1 MRKFLLYDV
10 FTKINN
16 TKTKIVTNQNK
27 EEKVMMKRKCLK
39 LFILTA
45 SFALALTPAAG
56 CGQNEPVE
64 LVGEVVSQAQ
74 VEGESE
80 VASEASSEV
89 TSTNA
94 KPKDEY
100 PAFVPGSG
108 AKKYDPNE
116 TPSETEE
123 VTEEASEENGE
134 EVSEEPSETPSET
147 PEYTVTDME
156 KTLYVQKS
164 VTVREG
170 PSTDYAKLGSLK
182 QNDEVKVTGVAST
195 GWYRFDYNGK
205 TGFCSDKYLGES
217 KVVASNTGGTGTG
230 TDTGNTG
237 DTHEE
242 GEIWIGE
249 NGNRYKMVG
258 GQKYMDVGGGAWVAV
273 RQPVTVAYEETY
285 NDMECF
291 NAVNKLRE
299 ENGLPAL
306 AWNTEKEAKARERV
320 TSIGKD
326 GGGHSN
332 PTHAGMSNGEN
343 VVASFGKGAFD
354 NYNRSEG
361 HRNAMLSTSYT
372 SCCCVS
378 YRVVLSDGTYGQC
391 MNIIVFFCDND
402 GTVEY

>member
-1 MRKFLLYDV
+1 
-10 FTKINN
+10 
-16 TKTKIVTNQNK
+16 
-27 EEKVMMKRKCLK
+27 MKRKCLK

-45 SFALALTPAAG
+45 SFVFALTPAAG
-56 CGQNEPVE
+56 CSQNESVE

-74 VEGESE
+74 VEGEVE

-123 VTEEASEENGE
+123 VEEEVPEDESE

-156 KTLYVQKS
+156 KTMYVQKS

-217 KVVASNTGGTGTG
+217 KVVASNTGGNGTG

-237 DTHEE
+237 DTHKD
-242 GEIWIGE
+242 GDKWTDE
-249 NGNRYKMVG
+249 NGVRHKRENGKEYV
-258 GQKYMDVGGGAWVAV
+258 DVGGGVWVEIAD
-273 RQPVTVAYEETY
+273 PNIYVAYVETY
-285 NDMECF
+285 NDMDCF
-291 NAVNKLRE
+291 NAMNQLRV

-306 AWNTEKEAKARERV
+306 VWNSDNEAKAKERTEAMV
-320 TSIGKD
+320 KNRT
-326 GGGHSN
+326 GHGESTN
-332 PTHAGMSNGEN
+332 YGMCNGEN
-343 VVASFGKGAFD
+343 LAFVTGTSAF
-354 NYNRSEG
+354 NQFNRSEG
-361 HRNAMLSTSYT
+361 HRNNMLGEIYT
-372 SCCCVS
+372 SCCVIS
-378 YRVVLSDGTYGQC
+378 SREVLSDGGYAVTRC
-391 MNIIVFFCDND
+391 CILFFAD
-402 GTVEY
+402 